1 MKLAWRYATLFPL
14 ALAAA
19 MPAQGATGKA
29 GSSGEQ
35 AHVLSGGVGA
45 GEREQLAQQARGY
58 ELKLV
63 FTSTKG
69 AYLADVP
76 VQVRDGK
83 GNVVADA
90 VSQGPWMFVDLPPG
104 TYTVKATS
112 DGKSE
117 TRKVTLGKN
126 QKVVQFRWNEP
137 GIAVASDRA
146 AQ

>member
-1 MKLAWRYATLFPL
+1 MKHAWRYAALFPL

-19 MPAQGATGKA
+19 MPAQGAA

-35 AHVLSGGVGA
+35 ARVLSGGVGA

-58 ELKLV
+58 DLKLV

-76 VQVRDGK
+76 VQVMDGK

-90 VSQGPWMFVDLPPG
+90 VSQGPWMFVDLPHG
-104 TYTVKATS
+104 TYTIKATF

-126 QKVVQFRWNEP
+126 QKVVQFRWSEP
-137 GIAVASDRA
+137 GIVVASDRA